1 MKNLYTE
8 NYKSLKKEIENMNK
22 CKDGLCLWI
31 RRKNIV
37 KMFILPLIIYIFNK
51 IPFKI
56 PMALPQKQNKQSK
69 NSYGTIKEPEQPK

>member
-56 PMALPQKQNKQSK
+56 PMALPQK
-69 NSYGTIKEPEQPK
+69 